1 MSVYFDK
8 TLNQPDIN
16 CDAGGREGGI
26 VACPEITTVYYYFTL
41 YTRAES
47 LTQTETDTIH
57 DVHIMMTTRMFHDD
71 NE

>member
-26 VACPEITTVYYYFTL
+26 VACPEITDITL